1 MGTYLQH
8 DDIEY
13 FVDSNKVEATGEMNL
28 RIGVKYGSGR
38 EHSGTILDQTLTK
51 QELRK
56 FLTEIEKVYF
66 YM

>member
-1 MGTYLQH
+1 MATYLEH
-8 DDIEY
+8 DDIEFY
-13 FVDSNKVEATGEMNL
+13 VDSKKVEATGEMNL
-28 RIGVKYGSGR
+28 RIGVKYGKGR
-38 EHSGTILDQTLTK
+38 EQSGTILDQTLTK